1 MSVEEIILDREN
13 NRSIIMDVR
22 GDRGGK
28 TIIFCHGYK
37 GYKDWGCWNLMA
49 NFFAENGFCVVKFN
63 FSCNGGT
70 ISNPIDFPDLEAFGS
85 NNYSKEV
92 QDLTDVVNA
101 VEQEFHAT
109 SIFLV
114 GHSRGGGI
122 VLLAAEADPRIDK
135 VVTWAGVS
143 DYASRF
149 PQDEKLKYWQE
160 KGVYYIK
167 NGRTGQ
173 EMPHYYQFYEDF
185 EKNKSQLSIKRAVT
199 SLDIP
204 QLIVHGTEDEAVN
217 VNEAY
222 NLKKWSKNA
231 TLQLIKGAGH
241 TFGTK
246 QPWEGSDLPDHFIEV
261 LDDTARFLRDH

>member
-22 GDRGGK
+22 GDSGGK

-37 GYKDWGCWNLMA
+37 GYTDWGCWKLMA

-70 ISNPIDFPDLEAFGS
+70 MSKPIDFPDLEAFGS

-114 GHSRGGGI
+114 GHN
-122 VLLAAEADPRIDK
+122 
-135 VVTWAGVS
+135 
-143 DYASRF
+143 F
-149 PQDEKLKYWQE
+149 C
-160 KGVYYIK
+160 
-167 NGRTGQ
+167 
-173 EMPHYYQFYEDF
+173 FF
-185 EKNKSQLSIKRAVT
+185 
-199 SLDIP
+199 
-204 QLIVHGTEDEAVN
+204 
-217 VNEAY
+217 
-222 NLKKWSKNA
+222 
-231 TLQLIKGAGH
+231 
-241 TFGTK
+241 
-246 QPWEGSDLPDHFIEV
+246 
-261 LDDTARFLRDH
+261 FLH